1 MRLIDTDLLEIETQS
16 LEDVGQGEI
25 QFYSVEQ
32 IDNAPTVEA
41 MSKIIPRHV
50 IYSGDGYADG
60 SIVYDMAECPN
71 CGYKYEELDHDWEM
85 PYCPN
90 CGCSLLWEMEGEIN
104 DGKC

>member
-1 MRLIDTDLLEIETQS
+1 MCKHCPDDGECFSDYDEIKH
-16 LEDVGQGEI
+16 LRNLP
-25 QFYSVEQ
+25 SVYPKN
-32 IDNAPTVEA
+32 NAH
-41 MSKIIPRHV
+41 KHV

-71 CGYKYEELDHDWEM
+71 CGYEYEESDHDWEM
-85 PYCPN
+85 PFCPN